1 MMTDNSQP
9 TLTMKALLSLSGQ
22 FAPGKSLRTMKPIKL
37 CLFLVCMWAGLSA
50 AWAGTPATITAIY
63 PPQMN
68 INAGA
73 HCTFIVSAAGTAPF
87 SYQWAY
93 NGTPMAG
100 ATTSV
105 LALTNLVNASTISN
119 AGTYTVTVTNLATT
133 NAGAAP
139 AVSNAVLTVYSGLY
153 PLSSSNLA
161 VLRNGDGTGAPNAN
175 TGNAL
180 YIDQIQTDG
189 TYISTLMI
197 PDETNT
203 PNFPTNSEMVCVS
216 STFMNQSADG
226 LYLVFYGYHAPR
238 PYSGGNIGA
247 TTAVA
252 VPRAAGS
259 VSGLGYYT
267 LAGTT
272 STSYGGDTLNDV
284 ASADGLTDFYFS
296 ASAGGCVLVQPGL
309 PDVQITPIS
318 GFGPGNGAGRQNGIY
333 GGYLWFAANAAL
345 NPGLFTWNGTGDPLP
360 TNSGVLPFDVVPN
373 PSTIASQNPNDFV
386 FSPDGQT
393 IYACSGSQTG
403 PGFVGG
409 IQRWDN
415 DTPYGLSGWTM
426 TYNLTNIPEFGTTGN
441 NGPDGITIDFSGW
454 TNGGGPGVWGSGTS
468 NAIIY
473 FTTGQQ
479 TNVMKIVDNNS
490 ANSTFSNPLA
500 TIIATVGPNQQW
512 HGIRF
517 CPATLAASIVTQPSS
532 NTNAVP
538 GSTATFTV
546 GTTGSQ
552 PLIYQWYGPS
562 GLLSNGGNISGANSS
577 TLTITGVSTANVG
590 AYYVSVSNVPPTSLT
605 SATVTLALS
614 TNDPA
619 VAIPPTN
626 TSASYGGIVTF
637 KVVPYGAGPFSYQ
650 WQGPNGPVNSGPSGT
665 GSFYSIVTNFGSG
678 VTNSVLTISN
688 VSCQDNGNYFVTVGD
703 SSGSVM
709 STNGVLTVKD
719 PIIITQPVSQF
730 AFLNGTAVFNVT
742 AAGSGT
748 LSYQWLSNGI
758 AMTDGG
764 DISGSSTSTLTISP
778 ATSQNTANYSV
789 TVSGT
794 GGCNSGQTVTSSLA
808 PFTAAFPPQ
817 SRTVTAGALVSFVAG
832 GGTNFQWSYNGTNI
846 SSATNASITFTNVQS
861 SSAGTYG
868 ISMNSGA
875 LIANA
880 TLTVVPGLFRLYPT
894 NLVVFRQGDGGGA
907 LANTGNIIYL
917 DQYTTNGTYLN
928 TTMIPYTGSSELL
941 CNSGPTDGYMSMSA
955 NGQYLNFPGYV
966 ASRPYSSSISA
977 ATSTNVPRGIGAV
990 NGFGYF
996 TRPVT
1001 DTTLFSTFNFNDVC
1015 SSDGLTN
1022 FWGAGNGG
1030 LGLFYVS
1037 PGQPDVLIAAPTNNP
1052 GFGNNKEVNIISGHL
1067 YCTSGSGNV
1076 GLYDLGPEPTS
1087 LISSN
1092 LSPIALDASPN
1103 DFTISPD
1110 FQTIYIT
1117 DGANV
1122 NPPGGAGGIERFDLV
1137 GGSYQLQYTI
1147 PTTTQPGQTGNDG
1160 PDGLLVDFS
1169 AHATWGQGVAGAV
1182 IYTTTGSTTQNYL
1195 DRIVDNNGASS
1206 TATVLAFAGPNQGMR
1221 DVRFGPSVVL
1231 PVSITAEPQ
1240 SQTNV
1245 AGNTATFTVSAT
1257 GSGPLQYQWQFNSNN
1272 IAGATSSSLILTDIQ
1287 SANAGN
1293 YSVIVSNLI
1302 SSTNSTVATL
1312 TVTPLSP
1319 PQFQPAV
1326 LQPNGTLQLK
1336 FSGTTGANYR
1346 LWATTNAALTPI
1358 QSTWTLLSSGT
1369 FGSGTVTYVDTAST
1383 NFTRRFYVITDP

>member
-1 MMTDNSQP
+1 MTNNSQP
-9 TLTMKALLSLSGQ
+9 NLIMKALPSFSGL
-22 FAPGKSLRTMKPIKL
+22 FVRGKSFLAMEPVKL
-37 CLFLVCMWAGLSA
+37 CLSLLCLLAGLSP
-50 AWAGTPATITAIY
+50 AWGAGTPASIVGIY

-73 HCTFIVSAAGTAPF
+73 HCSFVVTVAGTSPF

-93 NGTPMAG
+93 NGTPITG

-105 LALTNLVNASTISN
+105 LALTNLVNANTLSN
-119 AGTYTVTVTNLATT
+119 AGTYTVTVTNSSTT
-133 NAGAAP
+133 NAGAFP
-139 AVSNAVLTVYSGLY
+139 AVTNAMLTVYSGMY

-180 YIDQIQTDG
+180 YIDQITTSG
-189 TYISTLMI
+189 TYVSTLMI

-203 PNFPTNSEMVCVS
+203 PNFPSNSEMVCVS

-252 VPRAAGS
+252 VPRAAAS

-267 LAGTT
+267 LAATT

-318 GFGPGNGAGRQNGIY
+318 GFGPGNGAGRQDGIY
-333 GGYLWFAANAAL
+333 GSNLWFAANAAL
-345 NPGLFTWNGTGDPLP
+345 NPGLFTWSGLP
-360 TNSGVLPFDVVPN
+360 TNSGILPFDVVPN
-373 PSTIASQNPNDFV
+373 PETIASQNPNDFV

-393 IYACSGSQTG
+393 IFACSGSQTG

-490 ANSTFSNPLA
+490 ASSPYSNPLA

-517 CPATLAASIVTQPSS
+517 CPATLPASIVTQPSS

-538 GSTATFTV
+538 GSTAIFTV

-552 PLIYQWYGPS
+552 PLIYQWYGPG

-577 TLTITGVSTANVG
+577 TLIITGVSAANVG
-590 AYYVSVSNVPPTSLT
+590 AYYVTVSNVPPTNLT
-605 SATVTLALS
+605 STTVTLALS

-626 TSASYGGIVTF
+626 TSASYGGIVKFT
-637 KVVPYGAGPFSYQ
+637 VVPYGTPPFTYQ
-650 WQGPNGPVNSGPSGT
+650 WQGPNGPITPGPSGT
-665 GSFYSIVTNFGSG
+665 GSFYSIVTNLGSG

-688 VSCQDNGNYFVTVGD
+688 VSCQDNGNYAVTVGNVD
-703 SSGSVM
+703 GSVM
-709 STNGVLTVKD
+709 STNGVLTVQD
-719 PIIITQPVSQF
+719 PIIVTQPVSQF
-730 AFLNGTAVFNVT
+730 TFLNGTAVFSVT

-748 LSYQWLSNGI
+748 LGYQWLSNGVP
-758 AMTDGG
+758 MTDGG
-764 DISGSSTSTLTISP
+764 DISGSSTATMTISP

-794 GGCNSGQTVTSSLA
+794 GGCNNGQTVTSSLA
-808 PFTAAFPPQ
+808 AFTAAFPPQ
-817 SRTVTAGALVSFVAG
+817 SRTVSAGSLVSFVAG

-846 SSATNASITFTNVQS
+846 SGATNAFVSFTNVQA

-868 ISMNSGA
+868 VSMNSGA
-875 LIANA
+875 LVANA
-880 TLTVVPGLFRLYPT
+880 VLTVVPGLFRLYPT
-894 NLVVFRQGDGGGA
+894 NLVVFRQGDGATG
-907 LANTGNIIYL
+907 LVNTGNIIYL

-928 TTMIPYTGSSELL
+928 TTMIPYTGPSELL
-941 CNSGPTDGYMSMSA
+941 CNSGGTDGYMSMSA
-955 NGQYLNFPGYV
+955 NEQYLIFPGYV

-977 ATSTNVPRGIGAV
+977 ATAANVPRGIGAV
-990 NGFGYF
+990 DGLGNF
-996 TRPVT
+996 TRPVA
-1001 DTTLFSTFNFNDVC
+1001 DTTLLSALNINDAC
-1015 SSDGLTN
+1015 SSDGVSN
-1022 FWGAGNGG
+1022 FWAAGNGTG
-1030 LGLFYVS
+1030 LWYVS
-1037 PGQPDVLIAAPTNNP
+1037 PGQPDSLVVAATNNP
-1052 GFGNNKEVNIISGHL
+1052 GNGNNKEVNIISGNL

-1076 GLYDLGPEPTS
+1076 GLYNLGAEPTS

-1092 LSPIALDASPN
+1092 LSPIAIDASPN
-1103 DFTISPD
+1103 DFSISPD

-1122 NPPGGAGGIERFDLV
+1122 NPPAGAGGIERFDLV
-1137 GGSYQLQYTI
+1137 GGAYQLQYTI

-1160 PDGLLVDFS
+1160 PDGLLVDYS
-1169 AHATWGQGVAGAV
+1169 AHANWGQGVTGAI

-1206 TATVLAFAGPNQGMR
+1206 TAQVLTFAGPNQGIR

-1245 AGNTATFTVSAT
+1245 AGNTSTFTVSAT
-1257 GSGPLQYQWQFNSNN
+1257 GSGPVQYQWQFDSTN
-1272 IAGATSSSLILTDIQ
+1272 IAGATNSSLILTDIQ

-1293 YSVIVSNLI
+1293 YSVMVFNAI

-1312 TVTPLSP
+1312 TITPLSP
-1319 PQFQPAV
+1319 AQFQPAV

-1336 FSGTTGANYR
+1336 FSGTVGANYR
-1346 LWATTNAALTPI
+1346 LWATTNVALTPI
-1358 QSTWTLLSSGT
+1358 QTKWTLLSSGT
-1369 FGSGTVTYVDTAST
+1369 FGSGATTYADTAST
-1383 NFTRRFYVITDP
+1383 NFAQRFYVITDP